1 MSGRRAASRSA
12 PSRRRRAS
20 ADGGIDA
27 RSGRGCRR
35 CRARAGRGRGRD
47 PRGRR
52 RRRRARNVRDLRAR
66 HRADDADRDQRGR
79 RPVPA
84 LPARPRREV
93 RASDRPARREL
104 HGHDRQGPQGLL
116 DPIAKAQ
123 GYGAPDVRHVWPRKG
138 QRIATACH
146 ETADQD
152 SAFYCPADN
161 TIYVGRRLAG
171 EVWRNQILPAPA
183 GYEAPPAR
191 KRGDMGLTF
200 IVAHEYAHGLG
211 ELVGTHQYNPTNPTK
226 NFELTADCA
235 AGVFARHVARTVN
248 IPPRA
253 LRVGWTTAQAVGD
266 RAYDDPQHHGTPAER
281 RRAFDT
287 GFRTTQARTCSRYL
301 TTYVPPG
308 TGTTPAQ
315 P

>member
-1 MSGRRAASRSA
+1 M
-12 PSRRRRAS
+12 
-20 ADGGIDA
+20 
-27 RSGRGCRR
+27 
-35 CRARAGRGRGRD
+35 
-47 PRGRR
+47 
-52 RRRRARNVRDLRAR
+52 
-66 HRADDADRDQRGR
+66 
-79 RPVPA
+79 
-84 LPARPRREV
+84 
-93 RASDRPARREL
+93 
-104 HGHDRQGPQGLL
+104 
-116 DPIAKAQ
+116 
-123 GYGAPDVRHVWPRKG
+123 
-138 QRIATACH
+138 ATACH